1 LTFFQALRYF
11 LGEASLNLVRS
22 WKISLLAIITI
33 AVSLF
38 VGGLFWLVTTN
49 LSAWVGEWR
58 SEARVV
64 VYLRPDTPAESVAA
78 LQQEIRQAPWTVDVT
93 EISADAAR
101 ERFRQL
107 FPSLS
112 DLVEDWPEAPL
123 PPSLEIRYRGDG
135 LEPAAFEAW
144 LEALRASPAAEL
156 VDDDRDWLQQLQT
169 VVGIIRAAGL
179 SLGVVLLG
187 AAVFTIASVVRL
199 TAHLYR
205 EEISIMRLVGATEF
219 FIRGP
224 FYMEGLLQGLLGGA
238 LAAAG
243 LYGAFRLLIG
253 SEPSLVVSLLTPTFL
268 SLGQLGLLVV
278 FGGLAGV
285 FGAVASLH
293 RESLKVS
300 QE

>member
-1 LTFFQALRYF
+1 MTFLQALRYF

-22 WKISLLAIITI
+22 WKISLLAIVTI

-38 VGGLFWLVTTN
+38 VGGLFWLVTSN
-49 LSAWVGEWR
+49 LSAWVDEWR

-64 VYLRPDTPAESVAA
+64 VYLKPEADPENLEA
-78 LQQEIRQAPWTVDVT
+78 LRQRIRQAPWTLEVDEVSS
-93 EISADAAR
+93 EAAR
-101 ERFRQL
+101 QRFRRL

-112 DLVEDWPEAPL
+112 DVVADWPEAPL

-135 LEPAAFEAW
+135 VEAPAFEAW
-144 LEALRASPAAEL
+144 LEGLRASPAAEV

-169 VVGIIRAAGL
+169 AVGLIRAAGL
-179 SLGVVLLG
+179 SLGLVLLG
-187 AAVFTIASVVRL
+187 AAIFTIASVVRL

-238 LAAAG
+238 LAAAS
-243 LYGAFRLLIG
+243 LYGAFRLVTG
-253 SEPSLVVSLLTPTFL
+253 TEPSLVASLLSPSFL
-268 SLGQLGLLVV
+268 TLGQVGLLIL
-278 FGGLAGV
+278 FGGLAGI

-293 RESLKVS
+293 RESFKVS